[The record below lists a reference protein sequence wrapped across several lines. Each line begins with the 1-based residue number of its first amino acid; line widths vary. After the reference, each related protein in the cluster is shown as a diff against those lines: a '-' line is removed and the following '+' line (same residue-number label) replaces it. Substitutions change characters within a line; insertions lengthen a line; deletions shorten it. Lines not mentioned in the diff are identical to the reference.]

1 MSNIAIDHSILHMRF
16 ATGALH
22 IHHGKFA
29 GLSTSEKLSNNNF
42 GSMLMKYLNYLSF
55 ELGALCTL
63 DFEVYNGHGKTN
75 IFINFVRVEISSLDQ
90 IVRF

>member
-1 MSNIAIDHSILHMRF
+1 
-16 ATGALH
+16 
-22 IHHGKFA
+22 
-29 GLSTSEKLSNNNF
+29 
-42 GSMLMKYLNYLSF
+42 MLMKYLNYLSF